1 ACVILEPVVFAE
13 PQNDFLKRVRK
24 LCDERGA
31 LLVFDEMWTGFR
43 VAAGGAQQKYDVTAH
58 LACFSKACANGMPL
72 SLLTGSRRVM
82 QLLERDVFF
91 FTTFGGEA
99 LSLAAALATI
109 QEIRD
114 RDVPAHL
121 SRQGKKLRDG
131 YNALA
136 AELGLDFTRS
146 AGPDCR

>member
-1 ACVILEPVVFAE
+1 
-13 PQNDFLKRVRK
+13 
-24 LCDERGA
+24 
-31 LLVFDEMWTGFR
+31 
-43 VAAGGAQQKYDVTAH
+43 
-58 LACFSKACANGMPL
+58 
-72 SLLTGSRRVM
+72 
-82 QLLERDVFF
+82 FF

-146 AGPDCR
+146 AGPDCRSIVTFAASAGNPLELKSFVQQEMIRQGVLWGGFHNVSFSHTDADVERVLAAYRVALGALKDAVGTNSVRERLRGEPVEPVFRKT